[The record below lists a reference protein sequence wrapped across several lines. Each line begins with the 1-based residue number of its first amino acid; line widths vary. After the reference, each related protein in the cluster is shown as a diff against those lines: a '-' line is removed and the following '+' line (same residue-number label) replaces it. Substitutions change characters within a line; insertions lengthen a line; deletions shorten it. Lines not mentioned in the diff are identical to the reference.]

1 MKDPN
6 LIQESEK
13 NLQKYIKI
21 PKGNGHRFSKILK
34 VEAMCLRLSQ
44 ILYFFVNTSV
54 YTFNLSEFFQA
65 RNDAVNFTII
75 KTCFF
80 DDV

>member
-1 MKDPN
+1 MKDPD
-6 LIQESEK
+6 LIRESEK
-13 NLQKYIKI
+13 NAQKYIKI

-34 VEAMCLRLSQ
+34 VEPMCLRPSQ
-44 ILYFFVNTSV
+44 NLYSFINTSV

-65 RNDAVNFTII
+65 RNDVVNFTII

-80 DDV
+80 DND